1 MKRLLL
7 LSVTG
12 CCCGLLASPTWLEAV
27 EPSKVGLKTCG
38 WPAIQKLVKQHKGQV
53 VVLNVWTTTCGTCLE
68 EFPKFVQMHKD
79 FGADKL
85 VCVSV
90 NCDFDGIKDKP
101 PAFYRA
107 DVMKV
112 LLKHEA
118 KFPNVMLDVAFIEF
132 LEQRKLSS
140 TPAMYVYGRD
150 GKLAK
155 RFDND
160 DAEKAED
167 EFTIG
172 DVRKL
177 IGRLLAKK

>member
-1 MKRLLL
+1 MLILAATTRLAADKPAKIALQ
-7 LSVTG
+7 VQ
-12 CCCGLLASPTWLEAV
+12 
-27 EPSKVGLKTCG
+27 G
-38 WPAIQKLVKQHKGQV
+38 WPAIQKLVKRHPGKV
-53 VVLNVWTTTCGTCLE
+53 VVLNVWTTTCGTCLK
-68 EFPKFVQMHKD
+68 EFPKFVQMQKD

-90 NCDFDGIKDKP
+90 NCDYDGIKGKP

-112 LLKHEA
+112 LTKHNA
-118 KFPNVMLDVAFIEF
+118 TFPNVMLDEALIDF

-140 TPAMYVYGRD
+140 TPAMYVYGPD

-160 DAEKAED
+160 DAEKEED

-172 DVRKL
+172 DVRNL
-177 IGRLLAKK
+177 IGRLLAK